1 MKNARQAAFEALL
14 KIQREGAYSNL
25 VVDASLKENDHFD
38 DRDKAFF
45 SNLVYGTLDRLILID
60 YNLSLY
66 LNQPVRKLK
75 PELHTILRL
84 GTYQLLFLD
93 KVPSSAAV
101 NESVKLAKVNKSA
114 FAASL
119 VNAVLRRVA
128 DNGLKLPEGAEN
140 DPDYLAIKYSC
151 PEWLIS
157 MWIEA
162 YGFDNAIALAE
173 KALEAAPVVVKVNT
187 LKISVDD
194 LIWKLAEEGVI
205 AEKSAK
211 YPESL
216 ILNNTGAVEDLL
228 AYQQGYF
235 HAQDFASQ
243 ICCKVVD
250 AKPGE
255 TVFDLC
261 SAPGGK
267 TFTIA
272 EGMQNTGCVRAFDV
286 YQSRVDLI
294 KSGAKRLGLDNVYTY
309 LSDAS
314 IFNENYGMADRV
326 LCDVPCSGLGIIR
339 RKPEIRFKKSADIDN
354 LPELQYRILC
364 NAVKYLKEGGR
375 LVYSTCTLNPKE
387 NDEVCNRFLAEHPD
401 FKAVKV
407 LPELRRYSENDKY
420 LTLMPHVHSTDGFF
434 VAAFQKNGGNKFETK
449 N

>member
-1 MKNARQAAFEALL
+1 MKTVRQAAFEALL
-14 KIQREGAYSNL
+14 KIQREDAYSNL
-25 VVDASLKENDHFD
+25 VVDAALKENEHFD

-60 YNLSLY
+60 YNLGLY

-84 GTYQLLFLD
+84 GAYQLLFLD
-93 KVPSSAAV
+93 KVPSRAAV
-101 NESVKLAKVNKSA
+101 NESVNLAKVNKSA

-128 DNGLKLPEGAEN
+128 DNGLQLPEGEKKGPA
-140 DPDYLAIKYSC
+140 YLAIKYSC

-157 MWIEA
+157 LWIDA
-162 YGFDNAIALAE
+162 YGLENAVAIAE
-173 KALEAAPVVVKVNT
+173 KALEPAPVIIKVNT
-187 LKISVDD
+187 TKTTVDD
-194 LIWKLAEEGVI
+194 LIWKLAEDGVI
-205 AEKSAK
+205 AEKSEK
-211 YPESL
+211 FPDSL
-216 ILNNTGAVEDLL
+216 VLENTGAVEEL
-228 AYQQGYF
+228 AAYKEGLF

-243 ICCKVVD
+243 LCCRAVD
-250 AKPGE
+250 AQIGE

-267 TFTIA
+267 AFTIA
-272 EGMQNTGCVRAFDV
+272 EAMQNTGCVRAFDI

-294 KSGAKRLGLDNVYTY
+294 RNGAKRLGLINVYTY

-339 RKPEIRFKKSADIDN
+339 RKPEIRFKKAADIDN

-364 NAVKYLKEGGR
+364 NATRYLKDGGR

-387 NDEVCNRFLAEHPD
+387 NEEVCNRFLAEHPE
-401 FKAVKV
+401 FEAVEV
-407 LPELRRYSENDKY
+407 LPEIPRYNGKDKY
-420 LTLMPHVHSTDGFF
+420 LTLMPHIHSTDGFF
-434 VAAFQKNGGNKFETK
+434 VAAFCKNGGNK
-449 N
+449 

>member
-38 DRDKAFF
+38 ERDKAFF

-128 DNGLKLPEGAEN
+128 DNGLKLPESEEN
-140 DPDYLAIKYSC
+140 SPDYLAIKYSC
-151 PEWLIS
+151 PEWLIK
-157 MWIEA
+157 MWIDA
-162 YGFDNAIALAE
+162 YGLDNAVALAE

-187 LKISVDD
+187 LKITVDD

-205 AEKSAK
+205 AEKIAK
-211 YPESL
+211 FPESL
-216 ILNNTGAVEDLL
+216 VLKNTGAVEDLL
-228 AYQQGYF
+228 AYQDGYF

-243 ICCKVVD
+243 LCCKAVD
-250 AKPGE
+250 AKCGE

-272 EGMQNTGCVRAFDV
+272 EAMQNTGCVRAFDV

-294 KSGAKRLGLDNVYTY
+294 KNGAKRLGLDNVYTY

-339 RKPEIRFKKSADIDN
+339 RKPEIRFKKANEIDN
-354 LPELQYRILC
+354 LPEIQYRILC
-364 NAVKYLKEGGR
+364 NATKYLKDGGR

-387 NDEVCNRFLAEHPD
+387 NDEVCDRFLAEHPD
-401 FKAVKV
+401 FEAVKV
-407 LPELRRYSENDKY
+407 FPELRRYSENDKY
-420 LTLMPHVHSTDGFF
+420 LTLMPHIHSTDGFF
-434 VAAFQKNGGNKFETK
+434 VAAFQKNGGNK
-449 N
+449 

>member
-1 MKNARQAAFEALL
+1 MKTARQAAFEALL

-25 VVDASLKENDHFD
+25 VVDAALKENDHFD
-38 DRDKAFF
+38 ERDKAFF

-93 KVPSSAAV
+93 KVPSRAAV
-101 NESVKLAKVNKSA
+101 NESVNLAKVNKSA

-128 DNGLKLPEGAEN
+128 DNGLQLPEGDEN
-140 DPDYLAIKYSC
+140 GPAYLAIKYSC

-157 MWIEA
+157 LWIDA
-162 YGFDNAIALAE
+162 YGFENAVAIAE
-173 KALEAAPVVVKVNT
+173 KALEPAPVVVKVNT
-187 LKISVDD
+187 TKTTVDD
-194 LIWKLAEEGVI
+194 LIWKLAEDGVV
-205 AEKSAK
+205 AVKSEKYSD
-211 YPESL
+211 SL
-216 ILNNTGAVEDLL
+216 VLENTGAVEELN
-228 AYQQGYF
+228 AYKEGLF

-243 ICCKVVD
+243 LCCRAVD
-250 AKPGE
+250 AQIGE

-267 TFTIA
+267 AFTIA
-272 EGMQNTGCVRAFDV
+272 EAMQNTGCVRAFDV

-294 KSGAKRLGLDNVYTY
+294 RNGAKRLGLINVYTY

-339 RKPEIRFKKSADIDN
+339 RKPEIRFKKTADIDN

-364 NAVKYLKEGGR
+364 NATRYLKDGGR

-387 NDEVCNRFLAEHPD
+387 NEEVCDRFLAEHPEYE
-401 FKAVKV
+401 AVEI
-407 LPELRRYSENDKY
+407 LPEIRRYSDKDKY
-420 LTLMPHVHSTDGFF
+420 LTLMPHIHSTDGFF
-434 VAAFQKNGGNKFETK
+434 VAAFCKNGGNK
-449 N
+449 

>member
-1 MKNARQAAFEALL
+1 MKSARQAAFEALL

-25 VVDASLKENDHFD
+25 VVDAALKENDHFD
-38 DRDKAFF
+38 ERDKAFF

-93 KVPSSAAV
+93 KVPSRAAV
-101 NESVKLAKVNKSA
+101 NESVNLAKVNKSA

-128 DNGLKLPEGAEN
+128 DNGLKLPEGSEN
-140 DPDYLAIKYSC
+140 SPDYLAIKYSC

-162 YGFDNAIALAE
+162 YGFDNAVALAE
-173 KALEAAPVVVKVNT
+173 KALEPAPVIVKVNT
-187 LKISVDD
+187 LKTSVED
-194 LIWKLAEEGVI
+194 LIWKLAEEGVV
-205 AEKSAK
+205 AEKVNK
-211 YPESL
+211 YPDSL
-216 ILNNTGAVEDLL
+216 VLNNTGAVEELL
-228 AYQQGYF
+228 AYKEGLF

-243 ICCKVVD
+243 ICCRAVD
-250 AKPGE
+250 AKEGE

-267 TFTIA
+267 AFTIA
-272 EGMQNTGCVRAFDV
+272 EAMNNTGIVRAFDV

-294 KSGAKRLGLDNVYTY
+294 KNGAKRLGLDNVFTY

-339 RKPEIRFKKSADIDN
+339 RKPEIRFKKTADIDN

-364 NAVKYLKEGGR
+364 NATKYLKDGGR

-387 NDEVCNRFLAEHPD
+387 NDEVCDRFLSEHPE
-401 FKAVKV
+401 FEAVEL
-407 LPELRRYSENDKY
+407 LPEMKRYSENDKY
-420 LTLMPHVHSTDGFF
+420 LTLMPHIHSTDGFF
-434 VAAFQKNGGNKFETK
+434 VAAFRKNGGNK
-449 N
+449 

>member
-1 MKNARQAAFEALL
+1 MKSARQAAFEALL
-14 KIQREGAYSNL
+14 KIQKEGAYSNL
-25 VVDASLKENDHFD
+25 VVDATLKENEHFD
-38 DRDKAFF
+38 ERDKAFF

-60 YNLSLY
+60 YNLSMY

-93 KVPSSAAV
+93 KVPSRAAV
-101 NESVKLAKVNKSA
+101 NESVNLAKVNKSA

-128 DNGLKLPEGAEN
+128 DNGLRLPEGSEN

-187 LKISVDD
+187 LKTTVDD
-194 LIWKLAEEGVI
+194 LIWKLAEEGVV
-205 AEKSAK
+205 AEKSTK
-211 YPESL
+211 FPDSL
-216 ILNNTGAVEDLL
+216 VLNNTGAVEELL
-228 AYQQGYF
+228 AYQEGLF

-243 ICCKVVD
+243 ICCKALD

-272 EGMQNTGCVRAFDV
+272 QSMQNTGCVRAFDI
-286 YQSRVDLI
+286 YQSRVELI
-294 KSGAKRLGLDNVYTY
+294 KNGAKRLGLDNVYTY
-309 LSDAS
+309 LSDAT

-339 RKPEIRFKKSADIDN
+339 RKPEIRFKKSAEIDN
-354 LPELQYRILC
+354 LPEIQYSILC
-364 NAVKYLKEGGR
+364 NAIKYLKDGGR

-387 NDEVCNRFLAEHPD
+387 NDEICNRFLEEHPE
-401 FKAVKV
+401 FEAVKV

-420 LTLMPHVHSTDGFF
+420 LTLMPHIHSTDGFF
-434 VAAFQKNGGNKFETK
+434 VAAFQKNGGNK
-449 N
+449 